1 MAFTR
6 REFIAALGALGLV
19 GCETAQQMAED
30 ITLPRPR
37 LPKFR
42 RTDREFAFAA
52 LGNLGI
58 ASMRDASV
66 ANRAIVDLQGR
77 DDVAFVVALGGLAR
91 NGRLTELQLAKQTFE
106 RLDTRPY
113 YVVPGAGDL
122 DPANPDRF
130 DDFDRLFERGNW
142 TFRWGAWTFVG
153 FDATGGP
160 DAPNA
165 VREDRLAWLRDR
177 AGEAKG
183 PVALCCHGA
192 LSPAAGDARLEN
204 AGAVLEA
211 FAGADLR
218 LVLNAEPAVN
228 AETVEDGVT
237 FLTTAP
243 CAPARDGGPT
253 PGYRL
258 VRVKGEDFETE
269 FVPLG

>member
-1 MAFTR
+1 MT
-6 REFIAALGALGLV
+6 
-19 GCETAQQMAED
+19 ED

-37 LPKFR
+37 LPKLR

-91 NGRLTELQLAKQTFE
+91 SGRLAELRLAHQTLE
-106 RLDTRPY
+106 RLDARPY

-122 DPANPDRF
+122 DPANPNRF

-153 FDATGGP
+153 FDSTGTVE
-160 DAPNA
+160 APNA

-192 LSPAAGDARLEN
+192 LSPAAGGARLAN

-211 FAGADLR
+211 FASADLR
-218 LVLNAEPAVN
+218 LVLNAEPPGN
-228 AETVEDGVT
+228 AETVADGVT
-237 FLTTAP
+237 FVTTAP
-243 CAPARDGGPT
+243 CSPSRDGGPT

-258 VRVKGEDFETE
+258 VRINGEAFETE
-269 FVPLG
+269 FVALA